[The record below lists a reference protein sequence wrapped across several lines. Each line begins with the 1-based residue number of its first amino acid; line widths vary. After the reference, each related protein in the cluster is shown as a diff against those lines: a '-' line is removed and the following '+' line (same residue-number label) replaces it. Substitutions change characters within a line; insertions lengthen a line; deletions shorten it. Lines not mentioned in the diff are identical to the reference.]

1 MALFIIVED
10 GSVVAGAN
18 TYVDPAGTVATDYF
32 DAHLYA
38 SAWTSAT
45 LEQRTKACIM
55 ATRYIDELVKWKGA
69 KKQDDQPRSWP
80 RKLMW
85 LDGRYLPDGVI
96 PLDLQQAVCETA
108 LAFLTGD
115 RISDTGK
122 SAGVSSI
129 NLGDGALQLGFN
141 QPDPTRDLTII
152 PSQVADVLEKYG
164 AVEAKG
170 FKMVAVSR

>member
-10 GSVVAGAN
+10 GSIVEGAN
-18 TYVDPAGTVATDYF
+18 TYVDPAGTIAADYF
-32 DAHLYA
+32 DSHLYA

-45 LEQRTKACIM
+45 LEQRSKACIM

-69 KKQDDQPRSWP
+69 KKQSNQPRAWP
-80 RKLMW
+80 RKQLY
-85 LDGRYLPDGVI
+85 LDGEYLADDVI

-108 LAFLTGD
+108 LAFLAGD

-122 SAGVSSI
+122 TAGISSI
-129 NLGDGALQLGFN
+129 GLGDGALNLQFN
-141 QPDPTRDLTII
+141 QPDPTRNLTII
-152 PSQVADVLEKYG
+152 PSQAADILEKYG

-170 FKMVAVSR
+170 FKMVSVSR